1 MLYYVHGGV
10 LALGSCCKDHRKDQH
25 THKDQSM
32 SSHENHDRHMDHR
45 SRSEHKDHGSWSEHK
60 DHGKNCEQNIGR
72 RCRKDQNYAEHIPV
86 VLDSKNLYRRMSLR
100 NWSRVNYHL
109 QLSLCL
115 LLLSSEQ

>member
-1 MLYYVHGGV
+1 M
-10 LALGSCCKDHRKDQH
+10 ALSGCCKDHRKDQH
-25 THKDQSM
+25 TRMDHCM
-32 SSHENHDRHMDHR
+32 SSHENHGRHMDHR
-45 SRSEHKDHGSWSEHK
+45 RWSDHK

-72 RCRKDQNYAEHIPV
+72 RCRKAQDDAEHSLV

>member
-1 MLYYVHGGV
+1 MLYYVNGGG
-10 LALGSCCKDHRKDQH
+10 LTLGSVRKDHRRDQH
-25 THKDQSM
+25 THMDHCM
-32 SSHENHDRHMDHR
+32 SSHENHGRHMDHR
-45 SRSEHKDHGSWSEHK
+45 SWSDHK

-72 RCRKDQNYAEHIPV
+72 RCKKDQNYAEHIPV